1 VLDVFYRC
9 GSSLNWDGYCNL
21 EVDKVV
27 ERQSTESDIEKRKR
41 LVWEIEHRLAEDDA
55 RPILFYL
62 QNANCSR
69 PQVKGLTTMA
79 NSIYNSWR
87 FEDLWL
93 DN

>member
-1 VLDVFYRC
+1 M
-9 GSSLNWDGYCNL
+9 L
-21 EVDKVV
+21 ELID
-27 ERQSTESDIEKRKR
+27 RQSIEADTQKRKR
-41 LVWEIEHRLAEDDA
+41 LVWEIEGKLAEDDA

-69 PQVKGLTTMA
+69 PQVKGLMTMA
-79 NSIYNSWR
+79 NSVYNSWR